1 MITKNE
7 IDAVINSMKFKK
19 YNPDVAVEMPK
30 NIEACNVVSWENA
43 DFNLADLADLKS
55 IGGMSTP
62 ANAKIINAICKS
74 MNKDQLYLN
83 VGTYKGFSLAAGM
96 YGSDCSVIG
105 IDNFSQFGGPRDEC
119 LAVFDRYARTNT
131 KFYDMDYVEYLNSH
145 SGIIDFYFYDGHHSY
160 ENQYKAMHV
169 ASPYF
174 RSGTLIMIDD
184 TNVSQVKQATFD
196 ALTDLNFEWNVWF
209 DLTTAHNKHPT
220 FWNGLLLLEI
230 K

>member
-1 MITKNE
+1 MLDLIE
-7 IDAVINSMKFKK
+7 SLKFTN
-19 YNPDVAVEMPK
+19 YSTSDLVEMPK
-30 NIEACNVVSWENA
+30 SIESCNEISWTNA
-43 DFNLADLADLKS
+43 NFS
-55 IGGMSTP
+55 IHDIESIRSISGMSTP

-96 YGSDCSVIG
+96 HNSDCSVIG

-160 ENQYKAMHV
+160 ENQYKAMKV

-184 TNVSQVKQATFD
+184 TNVPQVKQATFD
-196 ALTDLNFEWNVWF
+196 ALAALNFKWNVWF
-209 DLTTAHNKHPT
+209 DIATAHNKHPT

-230 K
+230 Q

>member
-7 IDAVINSMKFKK
+7 ILSLLDTLKFKN
-19 YNPDVAVEMPK
+19 YTPVTSVEMPK
-30 NIEACNVVSWENA
+30 HIEACNTVSWQNA
-43 DFNLADLADLKS
+43 DFNLVDLIELKN

-74 MNKDQLYLN
+74 LDKDQLYLN

-96 YGSDCSVIG
+96 INTSCSVIG

-119 LAVFDRYARTNT
+119 MAVFDRYCRSNT
-131 KFYDMDYVEYLNSH
+131 EFYDMDYVDYLNKH
-145 SGIIDFYFYDGHHSY
+145 TGPIDFYFYDGHHSY
-160 ENQYKAMHV
+160 ENQYRAMQV

-174 RSGTLIMIDD
+174 QSGTLVMVDD
-184 TNVSQVKQATFD
+184 TNVPQVKQATFD
-196 ALTDLNFEWNVWF
+196 GLNSLKIDYDVWF
-209 DLTTAHNKHPT
+209 DISTAHNKHPT